1 MKIIKLY
8 KVISSDEVILFDM
21 DFIRK
26 LLTTYDNYV
35 SATWLNESV
44 SHIEINYSGRA
55 WKTINSFFHYLS
67 QHNKEIVYLSAA
79 SKNESTSLFYTNELL
94 NQIKPECCGLIELI
108 IETNNQ
114 NMENLYSLIKNIYDF
129 YHFDYGY
136 CFNLKKNQDLFS
148 EVIDKKS
155 FITSLF
161 SVTGRVT
168 SVQIEATKRRREVL
182 LQVKQGVIPQ
192 IYEINIWNN
201 KQLEQA
207 IKEKLFINKTRK
219 LNNNLNIVELSDMT
233 NKQQTD

>member
-1 MKIIKLY
+1 
-8 KVISSDEVILFDM
+8 
-21 DFIRK
+21 
-26 LLTTYDNYV
+26 
-35 SATWLNESV
+35 
-44 SHIEINYSGRA
+44 
-55 WKTINSFFHYLS
+55 
-67 QHNKEIVYLSAA
+67 
-79 SKNESTSLFYTNELL
+79 
-94 NQIKPECCGLIELI
+94 
-108 IETNNQ
+108 
-114 NMENLYSLIKNIYDF
+114 MENLYSLIKSIYDF

-161 SVTGRVT
+161 SVTSRVT
-168 SVQIEATKRRREVL
+168 SVQIEETKRRREVL

-219 LNNNLNIVELSDMT
+219 LNNNLNIVECRT
-233 NKQQTD
+233 

>member
-1 MKIIKLY
+1 M
-8 KVISSDEVILFDM
+8 
-21 DFIRK
+21 
-26 LLTTYDNYV
+26 
-35 SATWLNESV
+35 
-44 SHIEINYSGRA
+44 
-55 WKTINSFFHYLS
+55 
-67 QHNKEIVYLSAA
+67 
-79 SKNESTSLFYTNELL
+79 FYTNELL

-114 NMENLYSLIKNIYDF
+114 NMENLYSLIKSIYDF

-161 SVTGRVT
+161 SVTRRVT

-219 LNNNLNIVELSDMT
+219 LNNNLNIVECRT
-233 NKQQTD
+233 

>member
-44 SHIEINYSGRA
+44 SHIEINYSGRV

-67 QHNKEIVYLSAA
+67 QHNKEIVDLSAA

-161 SVTGRVT
+161 SVTRRVT

-219 LNNNLNIVELSDMT
+219 LNNNLNIVECRT
-233 NKQQTD
+233 

>member
-1 MKIIKLY
+1 MRI
-8 KVISSDEVILFDM
+8 DM
-21 DFIRK
+21 DTCEEILVTITRNK
-26 LLTTYDNYV
+26 TRSLLTAFGV
-35 SATWLNESV
+35 FWGIFMLVALIGGGQGMQEQMKAQFEGFATN
-44 SHIEINYSGRA
+44 SGFIA
-55 WKTINSFFHYLS
+55 AQKTSEAYKGFRKGRWWDLEMEDVERVRSIDGIKTATPSFALWG
-67 QHNKEIVYLSAA
+67 QTAVY
-79 SKNESTSLFYTNELL
+79 
-94 NQIKPECCGLIELI
+94 G
-108 IETNNQ
+108 
-114 NMENLYSLIKNIYDF
+114 ENISDF

-161 SVTGRVT
+161 SVTSRVT
-168 SVQIEATKRRREVL
+168 SVQIEETKRRREVL

-219 LNNNLNIVELSDMT
+219 LNNNLNIVECRT
-233 NKQQTD
+233 